1 MEFDKVKEIIADE
14 LGISEDEIT
23 METSF
28 EDLGADSLDLFQ
40 IINTLE
46 EEFGVEFDNDDSNEI
61 KTVGDAVEYVKSAK

>member
-14 LGISEDEIT
+14 LGVSEDEIT

-46 EEFGVEFDNDDSNEI
+46 EEFGIEFDDAESSEI
-61 KTVGDAVEYVKSAK
+61 KTVGDAVEYVKAAK

>member
-46 EEFGVEFDNDDSNEI
+46 AEFGVEFDNDDSNEI